1 MSRRVERLQD
11 EVLVLEYRAGDIG
24 ALEQL
29 ISHWQPRVYT
39 YVLTM
44 LGDDEAAWDVSQEVW
59 MGAIS
64 GLGKRKRIEN
74 FAGWIYR
81 VAHNKA
87 ISHLRKKKR
96 LKEREE
102 KLPEAV
108 EGEGGEAV
116 ELAFAAEDAGLV
128 RACLVKLPVA
138 QREVLT
144 LFYLDALSLDE
155 IGRILS
161 VAKGTVQSR
170 LHYGRKKMKE
180 LLLKGGYDH
189 EVR

>member
-1 MSRRVERLQD
+1 MSRRVERLRD
-11 EVLVLEYRAGDIG
+11 EIRVLEYRAGDIG
-24 ALEQL
+24 ALEEL
-29 ISHWQPRVYT
+29 ISYWQPRIYT
-39 YVLTM
+39 YILMMV
-44 LGDDEAAWDVSQEVW
+44 GEEEAAWDVSQEAW

-64 GLGKRKRIEN
+64 GLGKLRRIEN

-87 ISHLRKKKR
+87 VSHLRKKKQ

-102 KLPEAV
+102 KLPEVV
-108 EGEGGEAV
+108 EGESDEAV

-128 RACLVKLPVA
+128 RECLRKLALA
-138 QREVLT
+138 QKEVLT

-155 IGRILS
+155 IARILN

-170 LHYGRKKMKE
+170 LHYGRKRMKE

>member
-1 MSRRVERLQD
+1 MSRRVEQLQD

-29 ISHWQPRVYT
+29 ISHWQPRIYT

-44 LGDDEAAWDVSQEVW
+44 LGDEEAAWDVSQEVW

-102 KLPEAV
+102 KLPEVV
-108 EGEGGEAV
+108 EGEGDEAV

-128 RACLVKLPVA
+128 REC
-138 QREVLT
+138 
-144 LFYLDALSLDE
+144 LDE

-180 LLLKGGYDH
+180 LLLKGGYDR
-189 EVR
+189 EV